1 MKKYKFTFIGV
12 KRGAIGKRLQFTVTT
27 EAENFED
34 AKLKLYDT
42 HEHIQIL
49 KVNNKPVDK
58 DYTFNEFKNLQEYGS
73 NHTIKRQ
80 FRYCQF

>member
-1 MKKYKFTFIGV
+1 MKKYKFKILAV
-12 KRGAIGKRLQFTVTT
+12 KNGSIGKRYNFTVTT

-58 DYTFNEFKNLQEYGS
+58 NYTFNEFKNL
-73 NHTIKRQ
+73 
-80 FRYCQF
+80 

>member
-1 MKKYKFTFIGV
+1 MKKYKFTFLGV
-12 KRGAIGKRLQFTVTT
+12 KLGAIGKRIKFTVTT
-27 EAENFED
+27 EAENFEA

-58 DYTFNEFKNLQEYGS
+58 DYSFGEFKNL
-73 NHTIKRQ
+73 
-80 FRYCQF
+80 